1 MVIRRDISPTFSEC
15 SSSTRKTLRSRGV
28 GRPEIVDV
36 QGMNWKRN
44 LRKASPQVPRRLDL
58 WNSTVVQA

>member
-1 MVIRRDISPTFSEC
+1 MVIRRDISPTLVNAA
-15 SSSTRKTLRSRGV
+15 RRHVKTLRSRGV

-36 QGMNWKRN
+36 QGMNWTRN